1 MQPLRAL
8 IVLPT
13 YQEAENIAEVLR
25 RVRAAAPRAD
35 VLVIDDSSPDGT
47 ADIARAMDLELG
59 GVSVIC
65 RPAKLGLGSAYR
77 EGFRLGRELGY
88 EALVEMDSDLS
99 HEPSDVPRLLG
110 SLDAAADL
118 VIGSRYVPGGS
129 VPDLALAPS
138 YTLVLRQPLRRL
150 HASTPRAGCHRRF
163 SRLPG
168 GRSRPNRHR
177 LGPDRGLWVPGR
189 DDAPGDGGGGHHR
202 RGSDPVRRPPPGHL
216 EDVCAD
222 RHRSPD
228 PGYMV
233 GPQEAPSREAP
244 RLTHSARSQ
253 QLTRNPLRPSFS
265 TASAASSS
273 PEQVTTRQ

>member
-110 SLDAAADL
+110 SLDAGADL

-129 VPDLALAPS
+129 IPDWPW
-138 YTLVLRQPLRRL
+138 
-150 HASTPRAGCHRRF
+150 HRRTLSSYGNLYAAF
-163 SRLPG
+163 MLRLRVRDATAGFRAYRADVLGRIDIGSVRTEGYGFQVEMTHRVMGAGGTIVEVPIQFVDRRRGTSKMSARIVIEALILVTWWGLKKRLPG
-168 GRSRPNRHR
+168 RH
-177 LGPDRGLWVPGR
+177 PDLRT
-189 DDAPGDGGGGHHR
+189 A
-202 RGSDPVRRPPPGHL
+202 
-216 EDVCAD
+216 
-222 RHRSPD
+222 PD
-228 PGYMV
+228 P
-233 GPQEAPSREAP
+233 S
-244 RLTHSARSQ
+244 
-253 QLTRNPLRPSFS
+253 N
-265 TASAASSS
+265 
-273 PEQVTTRQ
+273 